1 MPSALQRLPSPPP
14 RDTSVSAPTRHVSE
28 SQHMVRERRFAPD
41 ADLAKIDAEIAR
53 THATGTLLIDY
64 SNGGIGS
71 IRFREE
77 KKF

>member
-1 MPSALQRLPSPPP
+1 MPSSPSTLARLPSPPP
-14 RDTSVSAPTRHVSE
+14 REMRHVSE

-41 ADLAKIDAEIAR
+41 ADLAKIDAEISR

>member
-1 MPSALQRLPSPPP
+1 
-14 RDTSVSAPTRHVSE
+14 
-28 SQHMVRERRFAPD
+28 MVRERRFAPD